1 MKINKT
7 EVFGFGAAMRGMR
20 NPMNSWNKSDS
31 AMDYINRVFYIGK
44 NDMELAHKLIANG
57 AEHSKFLRFITVYMD
72 IEAPLY
78 FWKEADTYK
87 FMEKNSCST
96 MHKILSRPLTK
107 SDFEHES
114 WSTERENY
122 LAYLNNLIEEKQ
134 FRKVIQDLP
143 SSYLQKR
150 TIVTNYAELRN
161 IRKQRCHHKLIEW
174 HEVCQWIDKL
184 EYSELLK

>member
-1 MKINKT
+1 
-7 EVFGFGAAMRGMR
+7 
-20 NPMNSWNKSDS
+20 
-31 AMDYINRVFYIGK
+31 
-44 NDMELAHKLIANG
+44 
-57 AEHSKFLRFITVYMD
+57 
-72 IEAPLY
+72 
-78 FWKEADTYK
+78 
-87 FMEKNSCST
+87 MEKNSCST

-107 SDFEHES
+107 DDFQHEE

-122 LAYLNNLIEEKQ
+122 LAYLNNLIKEKQ

-161 IRKQRCHHKLIEW
+161 MRRQREGHKLICW
-174 HEVCQWIDKL
+174 HDVVRWIDGL